1 MKKIFLIL
9 ILLSLSLTTYAQQI
23 SGKIVDTEFNQPL
36 AFVNIQ
42 LTEKKGTI
50 TNNEG
55 AYSIDVTDFDED
67 HMVEFSSM
75 GFESLEVSIQ
85 QLVANPDLKMQAS
98 IELLDQVIVSD
109 RALTAIE
116 IIEKFKENRE
126 QNHQLSNQRYQI
138 FSRGKTEIS
147 PEQMM
152 FKLKKANNLKRKER
166 KKINDALDEV
176 NQRVSGSKTLYFSES
191 LKNVYKNDTVF
202 LTDFIKN
209 ISLTDTDTKTDIEE
223 YQKEALKQLIEN
235 IESEHTF
242 KVKIGIIKVADSVD
256 VNSDED
262 SLVIGTSDGESE
274 EEDEEEEDEEEEDE
288 EEADDEETP
297 TEVAFKRNSLLD
309 EKDIPSVL
317 RETDYYEYTLEE
329 ASVIK
334 GRPQYVISF
343 QPDKRK
349 AKFEGKMYIDQE
361 DFALTQIDYQLAEG
375 KKLES
380 INLKLLGI
388 KFNQYQASYS
398 MRYAKNEEG
407 FYIPYY
413 VSETEGRYIFLRRTL
428 TFIENHPNRKERLKF
443 KLRFIIELNSIEA
456 RERVLLEQESFDFEN
471 LDTENLK
478 TTMEAEVL
486 ETYDASIW
494 KDYPVFEA
502 TQEMKSYHLK

>member
-1 MKKIFLIL
+1 MKKVTFLI
-9 ILLSLSLTTYAQQI
+9 ICLLSITTSYSQQI

-42 LTEKKGTI
+42 LTENKGTI

-67 HMVEFSSM
+67 HIVEFSSM

-85 QLVANPDLKMQAS
+85 QLVANPNLKMQAS

-116 IIEKFKENRE
+116 IIEKFNENRE

-176 NQRVSGSKTLYFSES
+176 NQRVSGSNTKFFSES

-223 YQKEALKQLIEN
+223 YQKEALKQLFEN
-235 IESEHTF
+235 IESQHTF

-274 EEDEEEEDEEEEDE
+274 EEEEQ
-288 EEADDEETP
+288 ADDEETP

-309 EKDIPSVL
+309 KKDIPSVL

-443 KLRFIIELNSIEA
+443 KLRFIIELNTIEA